1 MNKLVATL
9 ALTAVC
15 AGPFCQRFSGQQT
28 THLTTAE
35 LLRILRISTFRIRVS
50 QHKGDV
56 WDIKMLRKDDLKPQS
71 INPQGL
77 TKSKWLLSM
86 LDTGAGKYEFT
97 LPELDRAFSQG
108 IFEICKEISCEGIY
122 SVKWFKQPLYSA
134 DGTQCILGEFSN
146 LDDVKPSAY
155 IALVRARSF
164 PE

>member
-1 MNKLVATL
+1 
-9 ALTAVC
+9 
-15 AGPFCQRFSGQQT
+15 
-28 THLTTAE
+28 
-35 LLRILRISTFRIRVS
+35 
-50 QHKGDV
+50 
-56 WDIKMLRKDDLKPQS
+56 MLRKDDLKPQS